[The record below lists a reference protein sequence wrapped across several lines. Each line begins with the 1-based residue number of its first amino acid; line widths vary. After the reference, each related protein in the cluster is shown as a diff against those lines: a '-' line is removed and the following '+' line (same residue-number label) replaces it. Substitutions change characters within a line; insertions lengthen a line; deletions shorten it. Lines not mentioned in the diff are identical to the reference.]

1 MKVPPPANTR
11 ETLTRKRI
19 KDFEDFLSMDPSR
32 RQEAL
37 KRIAQDCAHPSAM
50 SNFRNAA
57 RKFIVPLK
65 GSNANCLCARIKI
78 AHEGA
83 HLRRPLYLS

>member
-1 MKVPPPANTR
+1 MRDIDA
-11 ETLTRKRI
+11 EI
-19 KDFEDFLSMDPSR
+19 KDVEDFFSVDPSR
-32 RQEAL
+32 KQEVL

-57 RKFIVPLK
+57 RKLVVALK

-78 AHEGA
+78 PHEGA
-83 HLRRPLYLS
+83 HLCRTLYIR